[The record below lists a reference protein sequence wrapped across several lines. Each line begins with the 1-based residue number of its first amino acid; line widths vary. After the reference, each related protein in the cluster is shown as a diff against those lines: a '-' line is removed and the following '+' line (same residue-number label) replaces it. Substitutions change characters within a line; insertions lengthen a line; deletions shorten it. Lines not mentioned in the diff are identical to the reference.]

1 MLKLIP
7 VLSIAETLFG
17 GLIFAIGLYF
27 LLRVFRVANFWAAVL
42 SGAIPFVLYIVYST
56 QHWAG
61 GDVLAIHFAV
71 FLANAGL
78 LGVFGSMKQN
88 KQTMHWGPKIIIGFF
103 ICLVISNAILLS
115 VAGRGLPQSL
125 TSMFL
130 PSPENQRVHTAFPG
144 IMPHDR
150 NKSYQPHLEQ
160 LQQQQ
165 ALGWQLKLIGADTL
179 SPGKQQQM
187 LVQVRDEHGN
197 AVTQAEVTLNFWR
210 MANSRDDKVY
220 PLVEQ
225 AGGEYAADVLL
236 PDSGR
241 WVAEVLVKQ
250 GDQRYRKQESLFI
263 GDE

>member
-27 LLRVFRVANFWAAVL
+27 LLRAARVANFWAAVL
-42 SGAIPFVLYIVYST
+42 SGAIPFLLYIVYST

-78 LGVFGSMKQN
+78 LGVFGSMKQ
-88 KQTMHWGPKIIIGFF
+88 KQQSMHWGPKIIIGFF
-103 ICLVISNAILLS
+103 IFLVISNAILLS
-115 VAGRGLPQSL
+115 IAGRGLPQGL
-125 TSMFL
+125 TSFFL
-130 PSPENQRVHTAFPG
+130 PNPDNQRVHTAFPG
-144 IMPHDR
+144 VMPHDR

-165 ALGWQLKLIGADTL
+165 ALGWQLKLQGVDDL
-179 SPGKQQQM
+179 NPGTSKRIAARI
-187 LVQVRDEHGN
+187 LDENGN

-210 MANSRDDKVY
+210 MANSRDDKIY
-220 PLVEQ
+220 ALEEQ
-225 AGGEYAADVLL
+225 AEGEYGADVVL

-241 WVAEVLVKQ
+241 WIAEVLVKQ
-250 GDQRYRKQESLFI
+250 GDKRYRKQESLFI

>member
-1 MLKLIP
+1 MFNFIP
-7 VLSIAETLFG
+7 VLTITETLFG
-17 GLIFAIGLYF
+17 GLIFAIALYF
-27 LLRVFRVANFWAAVL
+27 LLRAVKFSNFWAAVL
-42 SGAIPFVLYIVYST
+42 SGAIPFLLYIVYSA

-61 GDVLAIHFAV
+61 GDVLAIHFAI

-78 LGVFGSMKQN
+78 LGVFGGMKQK
-88 KQTMHWGPKIIIGFF
+88 KQSLHWGPKIIIGFF
-103 ICLVISNAILLS
+103 IYLVIANAVLLS
-115 VAGRGLPQSL
+115 VAGRGLPDSL
-125 TSMFL
+125 TSIFL
-130 PSPENQRVHTAFPG
+130 PNPDSQRVHTAFPG
-144 IMPHDR
+144 VMPHDR

-160 LQQQQ
+160 IQQQQ
-165 ALGWQLKLIGADTL
+165 ALGWQVRLQGVGDLE
-179 SPGKQQQM
+179 PGVPQR
-187 LVQVRDEHGN
+187 LTARITDENDH
-197 AVTQAEVTLNFWR
+197 AVTRAEVTLNFWR

-225 AGGEYAADVLL
+225 AVGEYAADVLL